1 MLKLRISFAYVLSNQ
16 LAYDFL
22 DKDNHALVGF
32 KFFALPKTSTRIFR
46 IFL

>member
-1 MLKLRISFAYVLSNQ
+1 MLKLRIFFAYVLSNQ

-32 KFFALPKTSTRIFR
+32 KFFALPKKSTRIFR